1 MHMNSLHFS
10 LCQVE
15 FASSLWYWQLVQICH
30 SLETT
35 YRSRVLSELIVTCIR
50 DISVWYVWIS
60 QRIIKNIHLL
70 VTWICG
76 TEPVCNDSVFEETQ
90 TGSWLLCTVS
100 WVPKIVNFHLWREIV
115 IVPNNHLQC
124 SRMKWFPQMELWFCT
139 TPFRCS
145 SARRA

>member
-35 YRSRVLSELIVTCIR
+35 YRSRVLSEF
-50 DISVWYVWIS
+50 DSHMYSWYICM
-60 QRIIKNIHLL
+60 ICLNFPKNIHLL
-70 VTWICG
+70 VTWICR